1 MNNRIVGAVLAGG
14 KSRRMGQN
22 KALLPFHGK
31 PLIQHTTE
39 LMQKIFSQVLV
50 VCWNRRQYKFLE
62 IPTIVDKIPN
72 CGPLGGIHTAL
83 SEVNNRP
90 VFVLAC
96 DLPFV
101 TQALIRYIV
110 DFPVHTDF
118 NTTGSENFNE
128 MPLVKI
134 PSCKKRLQPLVG
146 LYYPDVLPI
155 IEQRLIQHQLQIKYF
170 LQDIAA
176 IEVPITSQQ
185 SFYNDHLFCNINTP
199 QNYQRTVVDKDLT

>member
-1 MNNRIVGAVLAGG
+1 MNNRIVGAILAGG

-22 KALLPFHGK
+22 KALLSFHGK
-31 PLIQHTTE
+31 PLIQHATE

-50 VCWNRRQYKFLE
+50 VCWNRQQYEFLE

-72 CGPLGGIHTAL
+72 CGPLGGIHAAL

-110 DFPVHTDF
+110 NFPVYTDF
-118 NTTGSENFNE
+118 DTTGSENLNE
-128 MPLVKI
+128 MPLAKI
-134 PSCKKRLQPLVG
+134 PTCQKRLQPLVG
-146 LYYPDVLPI
+146 LYYPGVLPI
-155 IEQRLIQHQLQIKYF
+155 IEQQMTQYQLQIECF
-170 LQDIAA
+170 LQNIAT
-176 IEVPITSQQ
+176 IEVPISSQQ
-185 SFYNDHLFCNINTP
+185 SFYNNRIFCNVNTP
-199 QNYQRTVVDKDLT
+199 QDYQRTVVDKDMT